1 MNQKTIRRIMKNVV
15 EGYAGEVSDGIPRYI
30 SKKRNLADMS
40 RAFQRIHFPENDDNF
55 DLLITGKSPY
65 HQRIVFDE
73 FFFLELSL
81 ALRKRGV
88 LLEKGISFTTQDN
101 FLEIFEQ
108 RLPFRLTTAQRRV
121 INEIKTDMKKPS
133 PMNRLIQGDVGSGK
147 TIVAFAAALIAIENQ
162 YQVAIMAPTE
172 ILAEQHFL
180 TLHQLAEQIG
190 IKIAY
195 LFSSMKKSSRDE
207 VYKNIKNGKINL
219 IIGTNAIIQEGVE
232 FAKLGLGIID
242 EQHRFGVIQRAT
254 LKRKGESP
262 DILVMT
268 ATPIPRTLAMTV
280 YGDLDIS
287 IIDEMPPGRKPVKT
301 KVFHEKERQ
310 RVYDL
315 TSRKDEKRGK
325 RGGDAKIQSQ

>member
-1 MNQKTIRRIMKNVV
+1 
-15 EGYAGEVSDGIPRYI
+15 
-30 SKKRNLADMS
+30 
-40 RAFQRIHFPENDDNF
+40 
-55 DLLITGKSPY
+55 
-65 HQRIVFDE
+65 
-73 FFFLELSL
+73 
-81 ALRKRGV
+81 
-88 LLEKGISFTTQDN
+88 
-101 FLEIFEQ
+101 
-108 RLPFRLTTAQRRV
+108 
-121 INEIKTDMKKPS
+121 
-133 PMNRLIQGDVGSGK
+133 
-147 TIVAFAAALIAIENQ
+147 
-162 YQVAIMAPTE
+162 MAPTE
-172 ILAEQHFL
+172 ILAEQHFF
-180 TLHQLAEQIG
+180 TLHQLAEKIG

-195 LFSSMKKSSRDE
+195 LFSSMKKSLRDE

-287 IIDEMPPGRKPVKT
+287 IIDEMPPGRKPIKT

-315 TSRKDEKRGK
+315 ISMEVE
-325 RGGDAKIQSQ
+325 GGTRLILFIPSLKSLKNWTY